1 MLTTRRTNEQTNAN
15 KHPDACTLNTLPD
28 YRRSPAQNV
37 SFFLYGLALR
47 TYPVYTYITWLML
60 TGLFVR
66 LVVAIAVVA
75 VAVAVTAT
83 VVLVGGYSK

>member
-1 MLTTRRTNEQTNAN
+1 MLTTRRTNEQTNTN

-37 SFFLYGLALR
+37 SLFLYGSALR

-66 LVVAIAVVA
+66 LVVDVAVAAVVA
-75 VAVAVTAT
+75 S
-83 VVLVGGYSK
+83 VVLVGAYSK